1 MTVKKADKHKRS
13 RSWARIAVDVALALL
28 FVVVMATAIIQEV
41 PHEYFGVA
49 LFAVVVAHIVLNRRW
64 FKTLF
69 RGRYGTVR
77 IMQLVPIAG
86 LAVCIVGQIAS
97 ALVLSKYALG
107 FLPALPGAS
116 WARRVHMLCSYWSFV
131 FAFAHAGAQF
141 KGFARLARTNMHA
154 MPSVA
159 IWLARA
165 LVTTISCYG
174 VYAFVRMGLGAYL
187 LGRVQFAFVDSATP
201 LALACARYAA
211 VAVLV
216 SSLSHC
222 LCSIVGGIARR
233 NRRPKP

>member
-1 MTVKKADKHKRS
+1 
-13 RSWARIAVDVALALL
+13 
-28 FVVVMATAIIQEV
+28 
-41 PHEYFGVA
+41 
-49 LFAVVVAHIVLNRRW
+49 VLNRRW

-174 VYAFVRMGLGAYL
+174 VYAFVRMGLGGVLARS
-187 LGRVQFAFVDSATP
+187 GPVRVRRFRNTARAGMCALCGSCGFGLEPVP
-201 LALACARYAA
+201 LPVFHLRGHRAA
-211 VAVLV
+211 KSSTKAITHTLFSDFSSTCDDHHQNGAQKRRVFCV
-216 SSLSHC
+216 S
-222 LCSIVGGIARR
+222 G
-233 NRRPKP
+233 